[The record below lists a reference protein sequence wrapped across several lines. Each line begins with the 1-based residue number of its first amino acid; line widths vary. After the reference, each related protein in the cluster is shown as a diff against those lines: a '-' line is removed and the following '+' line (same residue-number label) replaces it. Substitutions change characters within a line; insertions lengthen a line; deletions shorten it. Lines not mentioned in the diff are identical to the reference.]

1 MAKKPALFGRCGSLI
16 WTIAFCNLVKLKLT
30 LLLIPYGNLKW
41 QNLVFFSYCCSVNFH
56 SVTMVFFPFNCVKPR
71 SVVLPTWQLKVAK
84 RAHFGCCWINFNLPL
99 MFAGA
104 CNFFCRQFFYLQL
117 FKVKLL
123 LLLMPAWHFL
133 GNSTQIL
140 RDICRQQPA
149 KIFFAFLN
157 FSDNFDHKSLVPLKN
172 WVTLP

>member
-56 SVTMVFFPFNCVKPR
+56 SVTMFFFPFNCVKPR
-71 SVVLPTWQLKVAK
+71 WVVLPTWQLKVAK

-104 CNFFCRQFFYLQL
+104 CNFFCRKFFICNFLKSNCFFYWCLPGTVLVTVLQ
-117 FKVKLL
+117 FKEIFAGGSQRKF
-123 LLLMPAWHFL
+123 FL
-133 GNSTQIL
+133 
-140 RDICRQQPA
+140 P
-149 KIFFAFLN
+149 F
-157 FSDNFDHKSLVPLKN
+157 
-172 WVTLP
+172 